1 VAFNL
6 QPRLEDA
13 LVHLRPL
20 QAEDFPALYTVAS
33 DPLIWEQHPNRDR
46 YRHEVFST
54 FFQGAMQSGGA
65 FMVSDARSGAVIGST
80 RYYELDEAAGTV
92 AIGYTFLAR
101 SHWGGG
107 SNRSMKTLMLDH
119 AFGHLQRV
127 VFHVGENN
135 RRSRVAMERLG
146 GVYLGSAPVAY
157 YGETA
162 NINVIYAIDR
172 DAWRATARPSR

>member
-20 QAEDFPALYTVAS
+20 QAEDFPALYAVAS

-80 RYYELDEAAGTV
+80 RYYELDETAGTV

-119 AFGHLQRV
+119 AFGPLQRV
-127 VFHVGENN
+127 LFHVGEHN
-135 RRSRVAMERLG
+135 RRSRIAMERLG
-146 GVYLGSAPVAY
+146 GVHIGSAPVAY

-172 DAWRATARPSR
+172 DAWRAIARPSR